1 MWQRSQAHAIP
12 QSTEVSEAGAVAEV
26 MIVCDAVENT
36 EAKIL
41 TLTVLRALSMTSS
54 ETAGS
59 SDSLEL
65 PGIEEKKT
73 PKDEK
78 KKKKKKGQHNF
89 SQNGN
94 LFSVSRQMKLS

>member
-1 MWQRSQAHAIP
+1 
-12 QSTEVSEAGAVAEV
+12 
-26 MIVCDAVENT
+26 MIVCDAAENT

-59 SDSLEL
+59 SGSLEL